1 MIKILKFKKINK
13 NTKRKKSLT
22 KKLFHPMNNKKNRIK
37 TWTKVWQTLK
47 LKQNKKYFSKAYP
60 I

>member
-1 MIKILKFKKINK
+1 MIKILKSKKINK

-37 TWTKVWQTLK
+37 T
-47 LKQNKKYFSKAYP
+47 
-60 I
+60 